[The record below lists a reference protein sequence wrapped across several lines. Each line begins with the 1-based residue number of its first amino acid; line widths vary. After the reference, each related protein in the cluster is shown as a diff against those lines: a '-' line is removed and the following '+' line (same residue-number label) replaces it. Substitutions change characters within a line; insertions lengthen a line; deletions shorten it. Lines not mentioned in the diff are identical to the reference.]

1 VKYSES
7 ELQRMSDLV
16 EFFSASY
23 ADEIPTRIHSRGT
36 DDGHGLGG
44 PPFHPGFLAWLEAGD
59 LYKSGKPKESEKRR
73 TDHRLRV
80 TRAYRKVRRM
90 APTEWFVLQLVCV
103 HHLDVQRVTEVM
115 NQRAEDRGLD
125 ERYTSL
131 GVTALLAS
139 ALDKMS
145 KFY

>member
-1 VKYSES
+1 MKYSEA

-16 EFFSASY
+16 DFFASSY
-23 ADEIPTRIHSRGT
+23 ADEVPTRIHSRGT

-59 LYKSGKPKESEKRR
+59 VRKDGKPRESEKRLS
-73 TDHRLRV
+73 DHRLRV

-103 HHLDVQRVTEVM
+103 HHLDVVKVTEVM
-115 NQRAEDRGLD
+115 NQRAEDRGLE